1 MSIIDKIKNLPSF
14 AKPISEFAKSF
25 WMSGN
30 YKTGEDIA
38 LVGNKPEVA
47 PQYYQIVF
55 WSGVND
61 QIIEQYTDKFDLVFP
76 EKYKEILKYFNG
88 VSVVGLDIFG
98 IPKSILN
105 EPALLDRSSRQCLD
119 ISTANQHWIHEYNI
133 DKSLFHFGGRHYS
146 DELNCGFFMSNE
158 GTIFSY
164 LKTGEVVGNWNSLE
178 EFFRSEI
185 SATIELG
192 DE

>member
-1 MSIIDKIKNLPSF
+1 LDV
-14 AKPISEFAKSF
+14 
-25 WMSGN
+25 WQH
-30 YKTGEDIA
+30 KTGEDIA

-61 QIIEQYTDKFDLVFP
+61 QIIEQYTD
-76 EKYKEILKYFNG
+76 
-88 VSVVGLDIFG
+88 IFG
-98 IPKSILN
+98 IPKSMLN